1 METEMLI
8 MNTQNDW
15 LISWCGALDAIKSV
29 AAFSNVFHTI
39 VFIAELLTENFKLL
53 PMHHNIIRS

>member
-39 VFIAELLTENFKLL
+39 VFIADLLTENFK
-53 PMHHNIIRS
+53 

>member
-8 MNTQNDW
+8 INTQNDW
-15 LISWCGALDAIKSV
+15 LISWCRALDAIKSF

-39 VFIAELLTENFKLL
+39 VFIAELL
-53 PMHHNIIRS
+53 